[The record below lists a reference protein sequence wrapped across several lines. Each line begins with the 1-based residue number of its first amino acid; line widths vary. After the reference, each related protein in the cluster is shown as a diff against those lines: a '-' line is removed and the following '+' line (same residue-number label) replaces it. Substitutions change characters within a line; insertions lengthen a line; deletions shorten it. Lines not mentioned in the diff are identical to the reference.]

1 MRKTTQFKTSWFGVL
16 ITGILATL
24 ALSGPAAAESV
35 EAYPSQNIQYI
46 IPFGPG
52 GESDISARM
61 QQQYFQEITGQQ
73 LIVQYMPGGGGAV
86 GWSQL
91 NGMGADGYTIMGTN
105 LPHIILK
112 PLGKDTG
119 FKTQDLKNFFFFHYS
134 PDALIVRND
143 SPYKT
148 LEDFIAAAKEAPG
161 GITVSGSGT
170 QSANDIANRRLES
183 LADITTTYIPFKGTG
198 ASVTAL
204 LGGQVAAEWGYTTV
218 AANHRDKVRML
229 AVASE
234 RRHPLFP
241 DVPTFQELGY
251 DMTGGAYRGMA
262 VPKDT
267 PQDVTMKLSNIFSQ
281 INANP
286 EFRQKMQELGFVL
299 IDVPYPEVEDF
310 MAKQQAAYEKVARNM
325 GIID

>member
-1 MRKTTQFKTSWFGVL
+1 MTRHLGK
-16 ITGILATL
+16 ILLGTALSATL
-24 ALSGPAAAESV
+24 SIAQAQ
-35 EAYPSQNIQYI
+35 YPEKPINYI

-61 QQQYFQEITGQQ
+61 QQPFFQELTGRD
-73 LIVQYMPGGGGAV
+73 LVVQYKPGGGGAV
-86 GWSQL
+86 GWAQL
-91 NGMGADGYTIMGTN
+91 NSLGGDGYTIMGTN

-112 PLGKDTG
+112 PMSQDPG
-119 FKTQDLKNFFFFHYS
+119 FRTQDLKNFFFFHYS

-143 SPYKT
+143 SPYQT

-161 GITVSGSGT
+161 SITVSGSGT
-170 QSANDIANRRLES
+170 QSANDIANRRLQS
-183 LADITTTYIPFKGTG
+183 LADIKTTYIPFKGTG

-204 LGGQVAAEWGYTTV
+204 LGGQVAAEWGYTTT
-218 AANHRDKVRML
+218 AANHSDKVRML

-234 RRHPLFP
+234 SRHPLFP

-251 DMTGGAYRGMA
+251 DMIGGAYRGMA

-267 PQDVTMKLSNIFSQ
+267 PQDVTMKLSSVFSQ

-286 EFRQKMQELGFVL
+286 EFRKKMQELGFVL
-299 IDVPYPEVEDF
+299 IDVPYLGAEDF
-310 MAKQQAAYEKVARNM
+310 MAKQQQAYEKVARNM